1 MSLFG
6 SLTASVS
13 GLTAQGEAISV
24 ISDNL
29 ANVNTIGY
37 KANRALFDQLVTT
50 SGISGT
56 LFNAGGVSS
65 NVLRNQNVQGAMVST
80 QSTTDLGLSGNGFF
94 MVRSSSTVNS
104 LTETF
109 YTRAGAFA
117 EDSEGFLVTPAG
129 FYLNGWRT
137 ESDGTIV
144 DVQNPEA
151 IELQSVGASARATT
165 TLELGLNLT
174 SSESL
179 HNYDTSNAFTVEQA
193 SIVSDPTTA
202 DFVTDARFFDSQ
214 GGARDVSIAFVKRAA
229 NLWDYQVYTDG
240 SNIDGGTSGTNTQIG
255 SGEMRFNL
263 DGTLRSP
270 TAPESLP
277 KLDKHEHGLKP
288 IELNIWMGFVFLR
301 FLPGDQPKMSELL
314 SRHEKEVAPYGA
326 QDMVPVYGGYWQ
338 QEMKVNWKAVRDVDN
353 EGYHVPMAHPGLHD
367 LYGKNYYDEPIVN
380 GTNRSFGE
388 LTDSPGHLWSVR
400 HYKKILPDFPNLSGP
415 NKRAWLYIGIFP
427 NTVISFYP
435 ESAAFYQEYPLAS
448 GRTLQRGATY
458 RYAEESREMRLSRYL
473 AERIDKLTTEE
484 DTQLIYWTCEAMESS
499 AFDGIILSDREYGVR
514 AYHDK
519 LRDLLPV
526 MSLPQAP
533 AAGTIAETNAK
544 LAEERSVAAE

>member
-263 DGTLRSP
+263 DGTLRDVSG
-270 TAPESLP
+270 TSLTVDWSGGVEDGSIT
-277 KLDKHEHGLKP
+277 LDMGDYTGGLAVQNDAAVDFDQHILDIAIEDDANFIANAGGVGAGYQLAVNASGSLQLQDSGGVP
-288 IELNIWMGFVFLR
+288 IETITGISTTASTREVVFPTSGLR
-301 FLPGDQPKMSELL
+301 VTLSSNFDMTTINDPIGSFDVANVTGQGD
-314 SRHEKEVAPYGA
+314 A
-326 QDMVPVYGGYWQ
+326 GG
-338 QEMKVNWKAVRDVDN
+338 ND
-353 EGYHVPMAHPGLHD
+353 G
-367 LYGKNYYDEPIVN
+367 
-380 GTNRSFGE
+380 
-388 LTDSPGHLWSVR
+388 
-400 HYKKILPDFPNLSGP
+400 
-415 NKRAWLYIGIFP
+415 
-427 NTVISFYP
+427 VIQY
-435 ESAAFYQEYPLAS
+435 
-448 GRTLQRGATY
+448 
-458 RYAEESREMRLSRYL
+458 
-473 AERIDKLTTEE
+473 
-484 DTQLIYWTCEAMESS
+484 SS
-499 AFDGIILSDREYGVR
+499 AFNTQFSNQDGFGSGTLSSVSVDEDGFITGTFTNGETKKLWKVTVAVFSNSAGLEPVSNSMLRQTDASGVPLLKEAGVGGTGKVVSGALEQSTTDIAGEFSQMIVSQR
-514 AYHDK
+514 AYQASSSVITTVDQMLNELLQ
-519 LRDLLPV
+519 LR
-526 MSLPQAP
+526 
-533 AAGTIAETNAK
+533 
-544 LAEERSVAAE
+544 